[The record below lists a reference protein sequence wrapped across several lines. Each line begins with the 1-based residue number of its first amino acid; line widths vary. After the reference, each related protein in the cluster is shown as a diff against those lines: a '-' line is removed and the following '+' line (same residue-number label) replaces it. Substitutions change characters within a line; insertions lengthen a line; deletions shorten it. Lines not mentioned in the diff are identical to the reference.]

1 MKKVAVYGSCVTR
14 DNFNSQ
20 FNADYKNFFDCV
32 LTQNQSSIIS
42 TMSKPNYIVIDNE
55 NMSNHEKN
63 TLKTDFENSF
73 LTEIKSVQPDILIL
87 DFFADVHFGYVE
99 ISSNQYITN
108 NRWTLPKTNYY
119 KLSIQNKKQSFNI
132 EDHFEKYFSLWKQ
145 KFNLFYN
152 YVKLNCPDIKIML
165 NSARNVHHF
174 FDKEEKKK
182 LLINGGNIKII
193 DVDYYNRV
201 WSKFDAYVLDS
212 FSDVE
217 AISLFE
223 NKKYNSYENHP
234 WGKFYVHYTMDY
246 YTDFLDQLKN
256 SVFK

>member
-99 ISSNQYITN
+99 ISDNQFVTN

-119 KLSIQNKKQSFNI
+119 KFTIQNKKQSFNI
-132 EDHFEKYFSLWKQ
+132 EDHFENYFALWKQ

-152 YVKLNCPDIKIML
+152 YVRLNCPKTKIIL

-174 FDKEEKKK
+174 LIKK
-182 LLINGGNIKII
+182 I
-193 DVDYYNRV
+193 R
-201 WSKFDAYVLDS
+201 
-212 FSDVE
+212 
-217 AISLFE
+217 
-223 NKKYNSYENHP
+223 
-234 WGKFYVHYTMDY
+234 
-246 YTDFLDQLKN
+246 KN
-256 SVFK
+256 CL